1 MKKIIFPIIFIVIVC
16 SIAIA
21 YLFKQKNI
29 NEYYPSSNIGELSLP
44 VSAATTNIIDNTATA
59 TPTIETLVSDETISI
74 PEQKTISVPFADQAP
89 LKNWDDPYQEACE
102 ETSIIM
108 AKVYLDGNNAED
120 LDKTYINEQILALVD
135 YQEKNWGGHHDL
147 DTKLTLKLLQDF
159 YGINGQIVSINSADD
174 LKKLIAQDKII
185 IAPTYGKKLNNP
197 YFTAPGPVYHM
208 LLIKGYNNTDF
219 ITNDP
224 GVWQGKNFTYSFD
237 NLFAAIAD
245 LPAEAAGQKG
255 YIKTHEEL
263 MNSAFK
269 NIIVISQ
276 Q

>member
-1 MKKIIFPIIFIVIVC
+1 MKKIIFPIVFIILVC
-16 SIAIA
+16 FIAIG

-29 NEYYPSSNIGELSLP
+29 NEYYSSLNIGELTLP
-44 VSAATTNIIDNTATA
+44 APTATNTIDSTATTA
-59 TPTIETLVSDETISI
+59 TPTLEASTIDGATSI

-89 LKNWDDPYQEACE
+89 FRNWDDPYQEACE

-108 AKVYLDGNNAED
+108 AKAYFDGNNTED

-159 YGINGQIVSINSADD
+159 YGVNGEIVSINSADD
-174 LKKLIAQDKII
+174 LKKLIAQDKVIV
-185 IAPTYGKKLNNP
+185 APTYGKKLNNP
-197 YFTAPGPVYHM
+197 YFTAPGPVYYM

-224 GVWQGKNFTYSFD
+224 GVWQGKNFAYSFD

-245 LPAEAAGQKG
+245 LPAAAAGQKG

-263 MNSAFK
+263 MQQNIK
-269 NIIVISQ
+269 NIIVVQ
-276 Q
+276 K